1 MLQTTQKA
9 KIIKSH
15 ATHDADTGSPE
26 VQAAIFT
33 EEIERLQKHLEHHRK
48 DNSSRRGLLKL
59 VSKRR
64 RILNYLKGSDSDA
77 YAKVTKKLGL
87 KTK

>member
-15 ATHDADTGSPE
+15 ATHDTDTGSPE

-64 RILNYLKGSDSDA
+64 RILSYLKTTDADS
-77 YAKVTKKLGL
+77 YIKITKKLGL
-87 KTK
+87 KAK